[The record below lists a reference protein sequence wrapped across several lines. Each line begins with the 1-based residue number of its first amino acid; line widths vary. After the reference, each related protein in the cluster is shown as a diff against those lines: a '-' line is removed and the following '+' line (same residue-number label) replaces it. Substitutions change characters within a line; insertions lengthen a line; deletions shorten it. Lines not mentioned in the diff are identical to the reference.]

1 MLYYKPYYKKIIM
14 EVSLLSKKGV
24 IAKIESICNPLA
36 EGLGYELVDVEF
48 IKEDS
53 AHFLRI
59 YLDKPGGINLDDC
72 QKMSEVLSEKL
83 DEEDPITMPYYLE
96 VSSPGLDRPLKTDK
110 DLKRNIGKAL
120 EIKLYKNLEGK
131 KTIEGD
137 LEDYNDMEIIIRTE
151 ANKIISIPREIVSII
166 KLAIKF

>member
-1 MLYYKPYYKKIIM
+1 
-14 EVSLLSKKGV
+14 
-24 IAKIESICNPLA
+24 
-36 EGLGYELVDVEF
+36 
-48 IKEDS
+48 
-53 AHFLRI
+53 
-59 YLDKPGGINLDDC
+59 
-72 QKMSEVLSEKL
+72 MSEVLSEKL
-83 DEEDPITMPYYLE
+83 DEEDPITIPYYLE

-131 KTIEGD
+131 KAIEGD

-166 KLAIKF
+166 KLAVKF

>member
-1 MLYYKPYYKKIIM
+1 M
-14 EVSLLSKKGV
+14 SKKGA
-24 IAKIESICNPLA
+24 IATIESICNPLA

-72 QKMSEVLSEKL
+72 QKMSELLSENL
-83 DEEDPITMPYYLE
+83 DEEDPITIPYYLE

-110 DLKRNIGKAL
+110 DLKRNIGKEL
-120 EIKLYKNLEGK
+120 EIKLYKSLEGK

-137 LEDYNDMEIIIRTE
+137 LEDYNDIEIIIRTE
-151 ANKIISIPREIVSII
+151 ANKIISVPREIVSII
-166 KLAIKF
+166 KLAVKF